1 MAENIKLTKKV
12 LNRIVFI
19 LSIIGVI
26 IAVYVLYG
34 FIKKTSIVCVNEGCE
49 IVRKSPYSY
58 PLGIPVPLVGLIG
71 YFVLMILTFARSVSQ
86 DLKLLKA
93 ILAIAVFGVLFVGWF
108 TYTEIFYI
116 KAVCTWCA
124 ISALNMLIIFII
136 GLKMYQLERRTK

>member
-12 LNRIVFI
+12 LNRTVFI

>member
-1 MAENIKLTKKV
+1 MIFTLS
-12 LNRIVFI
+12 LLGLIVSAFLAFEYI
-19 LSIIGVI
+19 QTGP
-26 IAVYVLYG
+26 
-34 FIKKTSIVCVNEGCE
+34 IVCPITGTGCE